1 MLANK
6 LERNRSAL
14 GCVSSIIGDF
24 SAQALQRP
32 DKTALLWE
40 HGSLSYRELRNRAR
54 RLAGALR
61 GMGLQPGDR
70 VATLLFNRGETF
82 QLYFACAYAG
92 LTLVPVSFRLTAP
105 EVASILTDCEARI
118 VFTEPQL
125 ATVLKDA
132 LQSFDAEVKTVHLE
146 TEASGA
152 EFERLATDSDPL
164 AAPTANDVQL
174 ILYTSGSTGRPKG
187 VAMRAL
193 AVTWCAMQ
201 QVTQFRHLDHNA
213 VMLLN
218 APMFN
223 TAAINESSIPTFFV
237 GGTVAILP
245 SRDWSAGKLVEFIER
260 WQVTHCLMFPS
271 MFRELIKHDNDVR
284 TPLRSLRWW
293 YTGGENCPPALMS
306 EVRKRWDHILLAIS
320 YGSTESGMATLIEG
334 DDIEKHPGSVGR
346 VTPGQAIRL
355 LDADGNDVPVGEIGE
370 VWTAGPSVTSNYWAA
385 PQLDAETIRGG
396 WLKIGDLAR
405 MDEEGWIYIVGRT
418 KDLIISKSQNIYPAE
433 IENAIRPHP
442 AVLDVAVVGV
452 PDAEFGEAVCACI
465 ILRKGAIASKDDI
478 LAFALQRL
486 ASYKKPRHMFFMD
499 TFPVRN
505 ATKID
510 KAELARSCA
519 AQLAPQSEKA

>member
-1 MLANK
+1 MPD
-6 LERNRSAL
+6 RNRSAL
-14 GCVSSIIGDF
+14 GCVSSILGDF
-24 SAQALQRP
+24 GAQALHRP
-32 DKTALLWE
+32 DKVALLWE
-40 HGSLSYRELRNRAR
+40 HGSLTYRELRDRAR

-70 VATLLFNRGETF
+70 VATLLYNRGETF
-82 QLYFACAYAG
+82 QLYFACAFAG
-92 LTLVPVSFRLTAP
+92 LTLVPVSFRLTSP
-105 EVASILTDCEARI
+105 EVASILGDCQAKV
-118 VFTEPQL
+118 VFTEPELAPVLSDALRLVEEDVRTILLETDLSGPEFEEMAARAEPL
-125 ATVLKDA
+125 AT
-132 LQSFDAEVKTVHLE
+132 
-146 TEASGA
+146 
-152 EFERLATDSDPL
+152 
-164 AAPTANDVQL
+164 PTANDVQL

-187 VAMRAL
+187 VAMRSL
-193 AVTWCAMQ
+193 AIVWCAMQ

-245 SRDWSAGKLVEFIER
+245 SRGWSVPRLVEFIER

-271 MFRELIKHDNDVR
+271 MFRELIKHDNEER
-284 TPLRSLRWW
+284 TPLKSLRWW

-306 EVRKRWDHILLAIS
+306 EVRRRWDHILLAIS

-334 DDIEKHPGSVGR
+334 EDIEKHPGSVGR
-346 VTPGQAIRL
+346 VTPGQSIRL
-355 LDADGNDVPVGEIGE
+355 LDANGDDVPVGEIGE
-370 VWTAGPSVTSNYWAA
+370 VWTAGPSVTTNYWAA
-385 PQLDAETIRGG
+385 PQLDAETIRNG

-418 KDLIISKSQNIYPAE
+418 KDLIISKGQNIYPAE

-452 PDAEFGEAVCACI
+452 PDSEFGEAVCACI
-465 ILRKGAIASKDDI
+465 MLRKGEAASREDI

-486 ASYKKPRHMFFMD
+486 ASYKKPRHMVFMD
-499 TFPVRN
+499 AFPIRN
-505 ATKID
+505 TTKID
-510 KAELARSCA
+510 KAELARMCA
-519 AQLAPQSEKA
+519 AQLAAPKVEA